1 MSATLPHRAPDP
13 VLPRFGPLPK
23 PVRRVLGSRI
33 VEGLTTPH
41 GPSRYLEQISPL
53 WSLDET
59 RAVVTEV
66 HPETADTT
74 TLTLTPT
81 EWAGAAAGQ
90 HVRVTVEID
99 GVRRTR
105 AFSISSSAHRDD
117 GRLQITV
124 RANPDGHVSRFLAH
138 RARPGLIVGLEPGS
152 GEFLLPS
159 PRPDDLVMV
168 SGGSG
173 ITPVM
178 SMLRTLVDEGHRG
191 RVRFVHY
198 ARSVDE
204 LIFADEL
211 RHLAGRDGVEVTAVL
226 TGAADPATD
235 GTADPAIGVPT
246 AVDTPL
252 RGRICRDHLDALVP
266 DRHRAETFVC
276 GPVGLLDAVEEVY
289 AEEGLTDR
297 LHTERY
303 QAPSSGGT
311 LTDAAGTIR
320 FTASD
325 ITVDSDGR
333 SLLEQAEDAGLEPD
347 FGCRMG
353 ICQGCVQTKP
363 RGPVRDVRSGAVA
376 DEENEDIQL
385 CITVPVGDVEI
396 EL

>member
-1 MSATLPHRAPDP
+1 MSATLPHRSPDP

-41 GPSRYLEQISPL
+41 GPSRYLEQVSPL

-66 HPETADTT
+66 HPETSDTT

-81 EWAGAAAGQ
+81 EWSGATAGQ

-124 RANPDGHVSRFLAH
+124 KANPDGHVSRFLAH
-138 RARPGLIVGLEPGS
+138 RAQPGLIVGLEPGS

-159 PRPDDLVMV
+159 PRPDDLVMI

-198 ARSVDE
+198 ARSADE
-204 LIFADEL
+204 LIFAEEL
-211 RHLAGRDGVEVTAVL
+211 QRLAGRHGIEVTVVL
-226 TGAADPATD
+226 T
-235 GTADPAIGVPT
+235 GTADPATGVPAA
-246 AVDTPL
+246 AVDTPVH
-252 RGRICRDHLDALVP
+252 GRICRDHLDALVP
-266 DRHRAETFVC
+266 DRHGAQTFVC
-276 GPVGLLDAVEEVY
+276 GPVGLLDVVEEIY

-311 LTDAAGTIR
+311 LTDATGTIR
-320 FTASD
+320 FTTSD

>member
-1 MSATLPHRAPDP
+1 MSATLPHRTDQTGAPR
-13 VLPRFGPLPK
+13 LGPLPK
-23 PVRRVLGSRI
+23 PVRRVLRSRLLDT
-33 VEGLTTPH
+33 LTGPH
-41 GPSRYLEQISPL
+41 GTSRYLEQLNPL

-59 RAVVTEV
+59 RAVLTEV
-66 HPETADTT
+66 QHETDDTT
-74 TLTLTPT
+74 TLTFTPT
-81 EWAGAAAGQ
+81 EWSGAAAGQ

-138 RARPGLIVGLEPGS
+138 RAEPGLIVGLEPGD
-152 GEFLLPS
+152 GEFLLPD
-159 PRPDDLVMV
+159 PRPDELVLV

-178 SMLRTLVDEGHRG
+178 AMLRTLVDEGHTG

-198 ARSVDE
+198 ARSRDQ

-211 RHLAGRDGVEVTAVL
+211 ATLDRHDNIEVTVVL
-226 TGAADPATD
+226 TGDTANQDRAAPH
-235 GTADPAIGVPT
+235 
-246 AVDTPL
+246 
-252 RGRICRDHLDALVP
+252 GRICRQHLDALVP

-276 GPVGLLDAVEEVY
+276 GPVGLLDVVEEVY
-289 AEEGLTDR
+289 ADEGLTDR

-303 QAPSSGGT
+303 QAPASGGT
-311 LTDAAGTIR
+311 LTDAGGTVT
-320 FTASD
+320 FTTSN

-333 SLLEQAEDAGLEPD
+333 SLLEQAEQAGLEPD
-347 FGCRMG
+347 YGCRMG
-353 ICQGCVQTKP
+353 ICHGCVQTKP
-363 RGPVRDVRSGAVA
+363 RGPVRDVRSGALA
-376 DEENEDIQL
+376 DEDDEDIQL
-385 CITVPVGDVEI
+385 CITVPLGDVEI

>member
-1 MSATLPHRAPDP
+1 VSTTLPHHEVEPNVAP
-13 VLPRFGPLPK
+13 LGPLPR
-23 PVRRVLGSRI
+23 PLRRVLGSRL
-33 VEGLTTPH
+33 VETLTAPH
-41 GPSRYLEQISPL
+41 GPSRYLEQVSPL

-59 RAVVTEV
+59 RAVVTDVRE
-66 HPETADTT
+66 ETADTT

-81 EWAGAAAGQ
+81 EWAGAQAGQ

-124 RANPDGHVSRFLAH
+124 KANPDGHVSRFLAH
-138 RARPGLIVGLEPGS
+138 RARPGLIVGVEPGD
-152 GEFLLPS
+152 GQFVLPED
-159 PRPDDLVMV
+159 RPDDLLLI

-178 SMLRTLVDEGHRG
+178 SMLRTLVDEGHTG

-198 ARSVDE
+198 ARSSDDV
-204 LIFADEL
+204 IFAEEL
-211 RHLAGRDGVEVTAVL
+211 ARLGDTPNVEVTVAL
-226 TGAADPATD
+226 TGEDDPQATH
-235 GTADPAIGVPT
+235 
-246 AVDTPL
+246 
-252 RGRICRDHLDALVP
+252 RGRICREHLDALAP
-266 DRHRAETFVC
+266 DRHLAETFVC
-276 GPVGLLDAVEEVY
+276 GPAGLLDVVDEVWS
-289 AEEGLTDR
+289 AEGLTER

-303 QAPSSGGT
+303 RSPSSGGT
-311 LTDAAGTIR
+311 LTDAGGTIT
-320 FTASD
+320 FTSSA

-333 SLLEQAEDAGLEPD
+333 SLLEQAEDAGLKPD

-353 ICQGCVQTKP
+353 ICHGCVQRKP

-376 DEENEDIQL
+376 DEEDQDIQL
-385 CITVPVGDVEI
+385 CITVPLDDVEI

>member
-1 MSATLPHRAPDP
+1 MSATLPHRPGERAGDAA
-13 VLPRFGPLPK
+13 VPRFGPLPK
-23 PVRRVLGSRI
+23 SVRRVLGSRL

-41 GPSRYLEQISPL
+41 GPSRYLEQVSPL

-59 RAVVTEV
+59 RAVVTDV
-66 HPETADTT
+66 RTETADTT

-81 EWAGAAAGQ
+81 EWAGARAGQ

-105 AFSISSSAHRDD
+105 AFSISSSAHRRD
-117 GRLQITV
+117 GSLQITV
-124 RANPDGHVSRFLAH
+124 KANPDGHVSRFLAH
-138 RARPGLIVGLEPGS
+138 RAEPGLIVGLEPGD
-152 GEFLLPS
+152 GGFLLPS
-159 PRPDDLVMV
+159 PRPDDLVMI

-173 ITPVM
+173 ITPLM

-198 ARSVDE
+198 ARSAAE
-204 LIFADEL
+204 LIFAEEL
-211 RHLAGRDGVEVTAVL
+211 TRLADHPGVEVTVVL
-226 TGAADPATD
+226 TGDGAPTD
-235 GTADPAIGVPT
+235 AVPD
-246 AVDTPL
+246 ARGASL

-266 DRHRAETFVC
+266 DRSDAETFVC
-276 GPVGLLDAVEEVY
+276 GPVGLLDVVEEVY
-289 AEEGLTDR
+289 AAEGLTDR

-311 LTDAAGTIR
+311 LTDAGGTIT
-320 FTASD
+320 FTTSGV
-325 ITVDSDGR
+325 TVDSDGR

-347 FGCRMG
+347 YGCRMG
-353 ICQGCVQTKP
+353 ICHGCVQTKP

-376 DEENEDIQL
+376 DEEGEDIQL
-385 CITVPVGDVEI
+385 CITVPLGDVEI

>member
-13 VLPRFGPLPK
+13 VLPRVGPLPK
-23 PVRRVLGSRI
+23 RVRRVLGSRI

-66 HPETADTT
+66 RAETADTT

-81 EWAGAAAGQ
+81 EWSGARAGQ

-124 RANPDGHVSRFLAH
+124 KANPDGHVSRFLAH
-138 RARPGLIVGLEPGS
+138 RAQPGQIVGLEPGS

-159 PRPDDLVMV
+159 PRPDDIVMI

-198 ARSVDE
+198 ARSPEE
-204 LIFADEL
+204 LIFAEEL
-211 RHLAGRDGVEVTAVL
+211 TRLARHQSVEMTVVL
-226 TGAADPATD
+226 TGAPDP
-235 GTADPAIGVPT
+235 TADVPR
-246 AVDTPL
+246 AEGADL
-252 RGRICRDHLDALVP
+252 HGRICREHLDALVP
-266 DRHRAETFVC
+266 DRRRAEAFVC
-276 GPVGLLDAVEEVY
+276 GPVGLLDVVEEVY
-289 AEEGLTDR
+289 ADDGLTDR
-297 LHTERY
+297 LHMERY

-311 LTDAAGTIR
+311 LTDATGTIS
-320 FTASD
+320 FTSSD

-333 SLLEQAEDAGLEPD
+333 SILEQAEAAGLEPD
-347 FGCRMG
+347 YGCRMG

-363 RGPVRDVRSGAVA
+363 RGSVRDVRSGAVA
-376 DEENEDIQL
+376 DEEGEDIQL
-385 CITVPVGDVEI
+385 CITVPLGDVEI

>member
-13 VLPRFGPLPK
+13 TPPRFGPLPR
-23 PVRRVLGSRI
+23 PVRRVLGSRL

-41 GPSRYLEQISPL
+41 GPSRYLEQVSPL

-59 RAVVTEV
+59 RAVVTDV
-66 HPETADTT
+66 RPETDDTT

-81 EWAGAAAGQ
+81 EWSGARAGQ
-90 HVRVTVEID
+90 HVRVTVEVD

-117 GRLQITV
+117 GRLTITV
-124 RANPDGHVSRFLAH
+124 KANPDGHVSRFLAH
-138 RARPGLIVGLEPGS
+138 RARPGLIVGLEPGD
-152 GEFLLPS
+152 GEFLLPD
-159 PRPDDLVMV
+159 PRPDDLVMI

-198 ARSVDE
+198 ARSPEE
-204 LIFADEL
+204 LIFAEEL
-211 RHLAGRDGVEVTAVL
+211 TRLARRADVEVTVVL
-226 TGAADPATD
+226 TGAGPATD
-235 GTADPAIGVPT
+235 AVPG
-246 AVDTPL
+246 ARDGAP
-252 RGRICRDHLDALVP
+252 RGRICREHLDVLVP
-266 DRHRAETFVC
+266 DRRRAETFVC
-276 GPVGLLDAVEEVY
+276 GPVGLLDVVEEVY
-289 AEEGLTDR
+289 AEDGLTDR

-311 LTDAAGTIR
+311 LTDAGGTIT
-320 FTASD
+320 FTTSD

-333 SLLEQAEDAGLEPD
+333 SLLEQAEDAGLQPD

-353 ICQGCVQTKP
+353 ICHGCVQTKP

-385 CITVPVGDVEI
+385 CITVPLGDVEI